1 MQTFYVGVTII
12 SGCQLLVQ
20 VAVAIYNGRR
30 NRIDLPGPR
39 GWPWIGIGFDLPKR
53 PRKMLSGYRVKY
65 GDAFKMR
72 LGWYNWVFFNT
83 PEGVKEVFDKQV
95 SGQSEAM
102 LRFGVCISQFPI
114 HHLVQSFGT
123 RTFETSN
130 AVPGGIK
137 ISAD

>member
-1 MQTFYVGVTII
+1 MQTFYVDVAII
-12 SGCQLLVQ
+12 SGCLLLLQ
-20 VAVAIYNGRR
+20 VAIAIYNARR

-53 PRKMLSGYRVKY
+53 PRKMLSEYRVKY

-102 LRFGVCISQFPI
+102 LRSCVFTSQFHI
-114 HHLVQSFGT
+114 YHLVQPFRT
-123 RTFETSN
+123 RTF
-130 AVPGGIK
+130 
-137 ISAD
+137 